1 MQVLYA
7 SLRQAS
13 DKLVKTLWQ
22 LVVPTSA
29 WTFRYDA
36 QAAQQV
42 ARRTIRDERSRA
54 SQFLAETHK
63 KFEEREAVALAKFEQ
78 MGETWK
84 TER

>member
-1 MQVLYA
+1 M
-7 SLRQAS
+7 
-13 DKLVKTLWQ
+13 
-22 LVVPTSA
+22 
-29 WTFRYDA
+29 
-36 QAAQQV
+36 